1 MDENENIIQIISI
14 AYFMN
19 TNLKKNK
26 VVLITGSSRG
36 IGASLAN
43 YFATNKYYTV
53 INYSKSKNE
62 AEKLYDN
69 ISKIIDKKYLLL
81 CKADVSI
88 RNDVKQMFKK
98 IINVFGKLDI
108 LINNAGLNIDKPFL
122 KLTDDDWQKVLQINL
137 TGTFICSQEFALHF
151 GKRRNGH
158 IINFGAHTGITGRM
172 NGANYCSSKSGVL
185 TLTKCLAQELS
196 PSITVNCIVPGHI
209 ATEEVISRYK
219 LSNKKSF
226 TQEIQKI
233 PMGRLGRTNDVC
245 NLVDYIINKSTFST
259 GHKFFVD
266 GGMFMH

>member
-1 MDENENIIQIISI
+1 MDENEDIIQIISI
-14 AYFMN
+14 NYFMN

-53 INYSKSKNE
+53 INYSKSKDE
-62 AEKLYDN
+62 AVKLYKN

-81 CKADVSI
+81 CKAD
-88 RNDVKQMFKK
+88 
-98 IINVFGKLDI
+98 
-108 LINNAGLNIDKPFL
+108 AGLNIDKPFL

-158 IINFGAHTGITGRM
+158 IINFSAPTGITGRK

-196 PSITVNCIVPGHI
+196 PGIIVNCIVPGHI

-219 LSNKKSF
+219 LSNKKTFS
-226 TQEIQKI
+226 QEIQKI

-259 GHKFFVD
+259 GHKYFVD
-266 GGMFMH
+266 GGMLMD

>member
-1 MDENENIIQIISI
+1 MKAYLEYMAEIATENDPV
-14 AYFMN
+14 N
-19 TNLKKNK
+19 TILSVAELVRSQAEHSGK
-26 VVLITGSSRG
+26 V
-36 IGASLAN
+36 A
-43 YFATNKYYTV
+43 
-53 INYSKSKNE
+53 
-62 AEKLYDN
+62 KLN
-69 ISKIIDKKYLLL
+69 M
-81 CKADVSI
+81 VSFLTML
-88 RNDVKQMFKK
+88 R
-98 IINVFGKLDI
+98 
-108 LINNAGLNIDKPFL
+108 NAGLNIDKPFL

-158 IINFGAHTGITGRM
+158 IINFSATTGITGRK

-196 PSITVNCIVPGHI
+196 PGIIVNCIVPGHI

-219 LSNKKSF
+219 LSNKKTFS
-226 TQEIQKI
+226 QEIQKI

>member
-1 MDENENIIQIISI
+1 MKAYLEYI
-14 AYFMN
+14 AEIATETDPVN
-19 TNLKKNK
+19 TILSVAELVRSQAEHSGK
-26 VVLITGSSRG
+26 V
-36 IGASLAN
+36 A
-43 YFATNKYYTV
+43 
-53 INYSKSKNE
+53 
-62 AEKLYDN
+62 KLN
-69 ISKIIDKKYLLL
+69 M
-81 CKADVSI
+81 VSFLTML
-88 RNDVKQMFKK
+88 R
-98 IINVFGKLDI
+98 
-108 LINNAGLNIDKPFL
+108 NAGLNIDKPFL

-158 IINFGAHTGITGRM
+158 IINFSATTGITGRK

-196 PSITVNCIVPGHI
+196 PGIIVNCIVPGHI

-219 LSNKKSF
+219 LSNKKTFS
-226 TQEIQKI
+226 QEIQKI

>member
-1 MDENENIIQIISI
+1 MTYNSK
-14 AYFMN
+14 Y
-19 TNLKKNK
+19 NK

-36 IGASLAN
+36 IGASLAT
-43 YFATNKYYTV
+43 YFAKNKYYTV
-53 INYSKSKNE
+53 INYSNSKND
-62 AEKLYDN
+62 AENLYDS
-69 ISKIIDKKYLLL
+69 ISKIVDKKYLLL
-81 CKADVSI
+81 CKADVSK
-88 RNDVKQMFKK
+88 RNDVNKMFKK
-98 IINVFGKLDI
+98 IIKIFGKLDI

-122 KLTDDDWQKVLQINL
+122 KLTDNDWQKVLQINL

-151 GKRRNGH
+151 GKRINGH
-158 IINFGAHTGITGRM
+158 IINVGALTGIIGRI

-185 TLTKCLAQELS
+185 TLTKCLALELS
-196 PSITVNCIVPGHI
+196 PGIMVNCIIPGHI

-219 LSNKKSF
+219 LSNQKNTS
-226 TQEIQKI
+226 QEIQKI